1 MACPQNKIINI
12 LFEIRSIFGRKSV
25 EPNFKKARHDQN
37 LLFADLFSSETFRS
51 ATGDKFPV
59 IFCTDLDRFIEPIT
73 NQRHS
78 VPDLMKI
85 GFDSGQS
92 SLKATLSLID
102 TTPDICESKPNT
114 SSFRESSVYKSFIIA
129 LAPDLQETYESINFL
144 FDLLNL
150 KKQSDFKLSG
160 DLKCINLILGLQNHA
175 SKHHCYCFT
184 YQHGIDQSSIG
195 EFEPWT
201 FELIKANYNAW
212 IQSKRTEQDLQH
224 FYNCRHEPLIERSG
238 PIINVV
244 VPSPLHCLIG
254 IVNKIYKE
262 LLKVFPQ
269 AEAWPS
275 KLHLVPQVQ
284 HGGCDFNGNA
294 CHHLLKNIDIF
305 DSLGTTRRNK
315 KVLDPF
321 ISCLSS
327 FGDLALGTFSNTLDP
342 DYENLIAQFKK
353 AYMATGRQAKLIS
366 SSIILVNT

>member
-1 MACPQNKIINI
+1 
-12 LFEIRSIFGRKSV
+12 
-25 EPNFKKARHDQN
+25 
-37 LLFADLFSSETFRS
+37 
-51 ATGDKFPV
+51 
-59 IFCTDLDRFIEPIT
+59 
-73 NQRHS
+73 
-78 VPDLMKI
+78 MKI

-102 TTPDICESKPNT
+102 TTPDICDDKPNT

-129 LAPDLQETYESINFL
+129 LAPGLQETYESIKFL

-160 DLKCINLILGLQNHA
+160 DLKCTNLILGLQNHA
-175 SKHHCYCFT
+175 SKHPCPYCFT

-195 EFEPWT
+195 EFEPRT
-201 FELIKANYNAW
+201 FELIKANCNAW
-212 IQSKRTEQDLQH
+212 IQSKRMERDLQH
-224 FYNCRHEPLIERSG
+224 FYNCHHEPLIERSG

-294 CHHLLKNIDIF
+294 CHHLLKNIDIL

-321 ISCLSS
+321 ISSLSS
-327 FGDLALGTFSNTLDP
+327 FGDLVHGTFSHTLDP
-342 DYENLIAQFKK
+342 NYENLIAQFKK
-353 AYMATGRQAKLIS
+353 AYMATGISVTSKAHIIFHHLGEYLTITGRGLALDSEQSLESSHFLFAQTHSKYYIRDKNSSKFVPKLIHALCDYNGS
-366 SSIILVNT
+366 HI